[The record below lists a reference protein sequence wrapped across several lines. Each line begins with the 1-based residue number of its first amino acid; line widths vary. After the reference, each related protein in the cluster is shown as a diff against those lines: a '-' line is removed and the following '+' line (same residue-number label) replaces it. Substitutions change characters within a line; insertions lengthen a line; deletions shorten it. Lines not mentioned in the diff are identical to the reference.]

1 MTTMTQRA
9 ASAGTLL
16 GSAHIARLHG
26 AHANRIHRL
35 CSLGAARRH
44 APTLRPRRVD
54 LARRRLAAG
63 CYDSDELLDTVLDLV
78 IEDLSS

>member
-1 MTTMTQRA
+1 MTQRT

-26 AHANRIHRL
+26 AHVDRIHRS
-35 CSLGAARRH
+35 CSLGAARRRAH
-44 APTLRPRRVD
+44 TLRPRRVD

-78 IEDLSS
+78 IEDLTS

>member
-1 MTTMTQRA
+1 MATMTQRV

-16 GSAHIARLHG
+16 GSAYIARRHG
-26 AHANRIHRL
+26 AHASRIQRS
-35 CSLGAARRH
+35 CSLGTARRH
-44 APTLRPRRVD
+44 VHTLRPRRVD